1 MNGQPIE
8 EEAQPVAAAG
18 PGQSDLD
25 AARAL
30 LAEEEK
36 ARMQA
41 CAAEI
46 QEVLARYGMTLEV
59 PPPQIT
65 LAPAQ

>member
-1 MNGQPIE
+1 MHSDHTE
-8 EEAQPVAAAG
+8 EGLQTPVAAPA
-18 PGQSDLD
+18 QSDLD

-41 CAAEI
+41 CTTEI
-46 QEVLARYGMTLEV
+46 QEVLAKYGMTLEV
-59 PPPQIT
+59 PPPQIA
-65 LAPAQ
+65 LVPAR

>member
-1 MNGQPIE
+1 MHPQLTE
-8 EEAQPVAAAG
+8 EGTHQASAFTPEQG
-18 PGQSDLD
+18 DLD

-46 QEVLARYGMTLEV
+46 QEVLAKYGMTLEV
-59 PPPQIT
+59 PPPQIA
-65 LAPAQ
+65 LVPAR

>member
-1 MNGQPIE
+1 MHSRPLGE
-8 EEAQPVAAAG
+8 DAQPTPTAT
-18 PGQSDLD
+18 PEQSDLE

-46 QEVLARYGMTLEV
+46 QEVLAKYGMTLEV
-59 PPPQIT
+59 PPPQIA
-65 LAPAQ
+65 LVPAR

>member
-1 MNGQPIE
+1 MHSRTLEDGAQQPPSTTPE
-8 EEAQPVAAAG
+8 P
-18 PGQSDLD
+18 SDLD

-41 CAAEI
+41 CAVEI
-46 QEVLARYGMTLEV
+46 QEVLAKYGMTLEV
-59 PPPQIT
+59 PPPQIA
-65 LAPAQ
+65 LVPAR

>member
-1 MNGQPIE
+1 MHSRPLE
-8 EEAQPVAAAG
+8 EDAQPTPPAT
-18 PGQSDLD
+18 PEQSDLE

-41 CAAEI
+41 CAVEI
-46 QEVLARYGMTLEV
+46 QEVLAKYGMTLEV
-59 PPPQIT
+59 PPPQIA
-65 LAPAQ
+65 LVPAR